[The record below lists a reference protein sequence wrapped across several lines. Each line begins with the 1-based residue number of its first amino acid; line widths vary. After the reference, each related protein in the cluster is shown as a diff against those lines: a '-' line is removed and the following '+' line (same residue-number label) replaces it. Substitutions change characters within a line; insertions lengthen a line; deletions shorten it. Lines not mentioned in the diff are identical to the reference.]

1 MNRIAIVVVSLVLAV
16 PAVPSEGST
25 LWGCSQGD
33 RRNVLYLADRGRSS
47 YVKVGRQRVDA
58 TVTSGDDDTTK
69 WTFGSNYV
77 LLHADGQA
85 EYFENGTHK
94 GDFRCHKME

>member
-1 MNRIAIVVVSLVLAV
+1 MNRIAIVVVALALAA
-16 PAVPSEGST
+16 PAVPSEGIT
-25 LWGCSQGD
+25 MWGCSQGD

-47 YVKVGRQRVDA
+47 YVKVGSQRVDA
-58 TVTSGDDDTTK
+58 RVAPADDDATK

-77 LLHADGQA
+77 LLHPDGQA

>member
-1 MNRIAIVVVSLVLAV
+1 MNRIATVVVALVLAA
-16 PAVPSEGST
+16 PALSSEDIKM
-25 LWGCSQGD
+25 WGCSQGD

-47 YVKVGRQRVDA
+47 YVKVGRQRVNA
-58 TVTSGDDDTTK
+58 RVAPDDDATK

-77 LLHADGQA
+77 LLHPDGQA
-85 EYFENGTHK
+85 EYFESGAHK